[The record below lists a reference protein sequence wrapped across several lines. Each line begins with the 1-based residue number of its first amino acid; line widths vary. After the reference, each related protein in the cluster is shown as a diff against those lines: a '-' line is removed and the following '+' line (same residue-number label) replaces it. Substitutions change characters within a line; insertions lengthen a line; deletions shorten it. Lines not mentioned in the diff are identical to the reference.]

1 MHLEQQQ
8 TEQPPSFRLDV
19 PLHGLLTKSQAS
31 APGLQPSRG
40 AATISRP
47 RFSPAS
53 RTAGADRG
61 GRRLGPPEKRHW
73 TAGQIYHAMQGWLFP
88 YIRSRVTAGD
98 FHPLIAYLFTEFKCN
113 LDCHYCWA
121 FDNKVKGMTEDT
133 AKRSIDWLHGTGCR
147 VLAYMGGEPLLRPDL
162 IQRIT
167 YYAAKK
173 DFWIYLPTN
182 ARLLRID
189 VIDKLADAGI
199 STFNIAVDAVD
210 IKQGLP
216 KALAPIRKQFDYL
229 VRKQYGYGYSVFLNI
244 NICRNNLDDVR
255 QLTEIAHDCG
265 IATDYH
271 INESPLLE
279 QDEHFKHADNNVTY
293 ITKDD
298 WPAVEETIQWLTEK
312 QDSGYKMVNSNTRL
326 WQMVDFMKGNH
337 FPVELPRRPEFH
349 DHSRRWNA
357 RAVLPDVYRQLRL
370 GRGRQSQVRN
380 QTARPPERNLP
391 DPLLFHAQPHSGL
404 VLQRPAGHQVFLQAA
419 RTWIPGNAR
428 ADVDRPVS

>member
-1 MHLEQQQ
+1 
-8 TEQPPSFRLDV
+8 
-19 PLHGLLTKSQAS
+19 
-31 APGLQPSRG
+31 
-40 AATISRP
+40 
-47 RFSPAS
+47 
-53 RTAGADRG
+53 
-61 GRRLGPPEKRHW
+61 
-73 TAGQIYHAMQGWLFP
+73 MQGWLFP

-121 FDNKVKGMTEDT
+121 FDNKVKGMSEDM

-162 IQRIT
+162 IHRIT

-182 ARLLRID
+182 ARLLRTD
-189 VIDKLADAGI
+189 VIDKLADAGM

-210 IKQGLP
+210 LKTGLP

-255 QLTEIAHDCG
+255 QLTEIAHDNG

-279 QDEHFKHADNNVTY
+279 QDEHFQHAENNVTY
-293 ITKDD
+293 ITKND
-298 WPAVEETIQWLTEK
+298 WPAVEETVEWLAEK
-312 QDSGYKMVNSNTRL
+312 QDAGYKMVNSNTRL
-326 WQMVDFMKGNH
+326 RQMVDFMKGKH
-337 FPVELPRRPEFH
+337 FPWNCRAGQNSMIIRVDGTLAPCFPMYMASYDWGVVGNHKFDTKQLDHQKETLP
-349 DHSRRWNA
+349 NA
-357 RAVLPDVYRQLRL
+357 
-370 GRGRQSQVRN
+370 
-380 QTARPPERNLP
+380 
-391 DPLLFHAQPHSGL
+391 LLFHAQSHSRL
-404 VLQRPAGHQVFLQAA
+404 VLQRPARHQVFLQAA
-419 RTWIPGNAR
+419 STWFPGNER
-428 ADVDRPVS
+428 AGIAIGRSRFSGKAGGCHEAAICSVPRGEPYAGSGQRDRSNRLRSGNPSQD

>member
-1 MHLEQQQ
+1 MPVEQQ
-8 TEQPPSFRLDV
+8 TEQSSNFRLDV
-19 PLHGLLTKSQAS
+19 PLHNLLTQS
-31 APGLQPSRG
+31 PTPPLGLYPVGNPQTFPEPVFPQ
-40 AATISRP
+40 RP
-47 RFSPAS
+47 
-53 RTAGADRG
+53 DL
-61 GRRLGPPEKRHW
+61 LGPIDESSEWIPPEKRKW
-73 TAGQIYHAMQGWLFP
+73 TPGQIYHAMQGWLFP
-88 YIRSRVTAGD
+88 YIHSRVTSGD

-121 FDNKVKGMTEDT
+121 FDNKVKGMSEDT

-162 IQRIT
+162 IQKTT

-173 DFWIYLPTN
+173 NFWIYLPTN

-189 VIDKLADAGI
+189 VIDKLADAGM

-210 IKQGLP
+210 LKPGLP

-255 QLTEIAHDCG
+255 ELTEIAHDCG

-293 ITKDD
+293 INKED

-337 FPVELPRRPEFH
+337 FPWNCRAGQNSMIIRVDGTLAPCFPMYTASYDWGVVG
-349 DHSRRWNA
+349 DHKF
-357 RAVLPDVYRQLRL
+357 DTKQLDHQKETCQTHCFSTLNHIL
-370 GRGRQSQVRN
+370 GWCYN
-380 QTARPPERNLP
+380 
-391 DPLLFHAQPHSGL
+391 D
-404 VLQRPAGHQVFLQAA
+404 QRVIKYFFKQLAHGFQGMKGQM
-419 RTWIPGNAR
+419 
-428 ADVDRPVS
+428 